1 MDTKYTRKDINE
13 YTHEFELTIPFESF
27 THSYELMLKDYSKDL
42 DLKGFRKGKV
52 PSNLVSPQVKEVV
65 KYETFEK
72 LAPLY
77 INTAVEKENL
87 QPIAPYEFKEV
98 PKFLENL
105 DIPFTITVTT
115 MPKFTLG
122 NMKKVKVTKEKVE
135 VEPKEIDQA
144 IEELKTSQKT
154 KEKEVNDAWAKE
166 IGAVIGEEK
175 ITTLEQLREKI
186 NSALLIQKEHYQMHK
201 LQDQA
206 LKLAIVESKIEIP
219 QPAINFEASEREKS
233 FNEDMKTRGVSI
245 EDFLKANN
253 ITLEKMRELWLMDA
267 KEAIESDV
275 FLSLY
280 AETKAILVSDQE
292 LEEKIE
298 KIKNERPDADKSIFS
313 NMEWREYVKKVEV
326 KEKAFRLF
334 IEEVLGKEFLDSHN

>member
-1 MDTKYTRKDINE
+1 MDTKYTRKDVNE
-13 YTHEFELTIPFESF
+13 YTHEFELSIPSESF
-27 THSYELMLKDYSKDL
+27 NHSYELMLKDYSKDL

-52 PSNLVSPQVKEVV
+52 PSNLVSPQIREVV

-87 QPIAPYEFKEV
+87 QPIAPYEFKEI
-98 PKFLENL
+98 PKFLDNL

-122 NMKKVKVTKEKVE
+122 NMKKVKVTKEKVT
-135 VEPKEIDQA
+135 VESKEIDQA

-154 KEKEVNDAWAKE
+154 KEKDVNDVWAKE
-166 IGAVIGEEK
+166 VGVIIGEEA
-175 ITTLEQLREKI
+175 ISTLEQLREKI
-186 NSALLIQKEHYQMHK
+186 NNALLAQKEHYQMHS
-201 LQDQA
+201 LQDEA
-206 LKLAIVESKIEIP
+206 LKIAIKESKIEIP
-219 QPAINFEASEREKS
+219 QPAVNFEASEREKA
-233 FNEDMKTRGVSI
+233 FNEDMKSRKVNI
-245 EDFLKANN
+245 DDFLKANN
-253 ITLEKMRELWLMDA
+253 ITIEKMRELWLMDA

-280 AETKAILVSDQE
+280 AETKNINVTDKE

-298 KIKNERPDADKSIFS
+298 SIKKERPDADKSIFS

>member
-27 THSYELMLKDYSKDL
+27 NHSYELMLKDYSKDL

-87 QPIAPYEFKEV
+87 VPIAPYEFKEI

-122 NMKKVKVTKEKVE
+122 NLKKVKVTKETVSVE
-135 VEPKEIDQA
+135 EKEVDQA

-154 KEKEVNDAWAKE
+154 
-166 IGAVIGEEK
+166 
-175 ITTLEQLREKI
+175 
-186 NSALLIQKEHYQMHK
+186 
-201 LQDQA
+201 
-206 LKLAIVESKIEIP
+206 
-219 QPAINFEASEREKS
+219 
-233 FNEDMKTRGVSI
+233 
-245 EDFLKANN
+245 
-253 ITLEKMRELWLMDA
+253 
-267 KEAIESDV
+267 
-275 FLSLY
+275 
-280 AETKAILVSDQE
+280 ETKE
-292 LEEKIE
+292 
-298 KIKNERPDADKSIFS
+298 
-313 NMEWREYVKKVEV
+313 
-326 KEKAFRLF
+326 
-334 IEEVLGKEFLDSHN
+334 